1 MQIVK
6 LEFPKFG
13 NFFSKFRNFIS
24 TIWKFNFQIKQKYFQ
39 KPVKSTFSIFCQ
51 KNIFFPLFGKNIS
64 IIFLTVY
71 TVMLIYAKIMGK
83 INALIKII
91 FECFCGH
98 LSVQLQF
105 LKIKPDCLLQYAHKR
120 SGR

>member
-6 LEFPKFG
+6 LQFPKFG

-24 TIWKFNFQIKQKYFQ
+24 TIWKFTFQIKQKYFQ

-64 IIFLTVY
+64 IIFFNSVVY
-71 TVMLIYAKIMGK
+71 RKKIFFG
-83 INALIKII
+83 
-91 FECFCGH
+91 G
-98 LSVQLQF
+98 F
-105 LKIKPDCLLQYAHKR
+105 LPLNSQKSAR
-120 SGR
+120 